1 MKTKHDQDLPLWVYV
16 LMFSTQLLLCLT
28 CIAVVETLLTRLG
41 EERSIVDI
49 LFYTVQ
55 TILVCI
61 IAGSLLLWKS
71 NGRAK

>member
-61 IAGSLLLWKS
+61 ITGSLLLWKS
-71 NGRAK
+71 KGRAK

>member
-49 LFYTVQ
+49 LFYTVL
-55 TILVCI
+55 TILVGI
-61 IAGSLLLWKS
+61 FAGSLLLWKS
-71 NGRAK
+71 KGRAK